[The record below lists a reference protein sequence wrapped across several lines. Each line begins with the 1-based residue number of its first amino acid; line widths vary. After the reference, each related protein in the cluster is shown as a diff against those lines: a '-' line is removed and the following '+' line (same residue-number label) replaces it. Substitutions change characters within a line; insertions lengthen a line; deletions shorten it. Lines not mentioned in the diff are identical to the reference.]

1 MVRLTKYFLIVGD
14 SRFGRF
20 LRKNSFLNK
29 FAIKIYDYQVQ
40 EEIEEIIDR
49 RGGYVIL
56 QTKLIRPVKFTYIY
70 HGDLLTIKQ
79 DEYII
84 RHMEKDS
91 TIWDVGANVGYCT
104 LPFAKSFKQVV
115 AFEPFEGNY
124 NILTENINLNKASN
138 VILSKYALGIKN
150 GYTKL
155 FVDREAKKTNKADPF
170 AAFRRGGNTMEIK
183 IKVIKGDD
191 AITKLGYPK
200 PDGIKMDI
208 EGAEIEAIE
217 GMKKLLS
224 NNKPDLF
231 VEIHKM
237 KLLKLYKTSS
247 EDLKMLLKEFGYRNT
262 KHILPSSATQ
272 EWVHFKSD

>member
-1 MVRLTKYFLIVGD
+1 MVRLTTHFLIVGN
-14 SRFGRF
+14 SRFGKF
-20 LRKNSFLNK
+20 LRKKNLLNK
-29 FAIKIYDYQVQ
+29 FASKIYLYEVQ
-40 EEIEEIIDR
+40 KEFEEVVNKTGD
-49 RGGYVIL
+49 YVIL
-56 QTKLIRPVKFTYIY
+56 QTKLIRPVRFTYIY
-70 HGDLLTIKQ
+70 YGDLLTIKQ

-124 NILTENINLNKASN
+124 NILKKNINLNKASN

-155 FVDREAKKTNKADPF
+155 FVDREAKKSNKADPF